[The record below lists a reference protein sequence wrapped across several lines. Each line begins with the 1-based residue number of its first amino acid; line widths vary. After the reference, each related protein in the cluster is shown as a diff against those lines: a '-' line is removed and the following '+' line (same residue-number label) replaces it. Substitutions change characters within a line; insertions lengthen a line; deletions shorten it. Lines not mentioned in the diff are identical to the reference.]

1 MKALKVWTWIVAL
14 LGIGCYIGGFVSGE
28 FHHGY
33 GLLAYGTS
41 DIAIALLLFCLFCL
55 LLAVSLVFVIHAIA
69 SQSHKDPQ

>member
-33 GLLAYGTS
+33 GLLTYGTS
-41 DIAIALLLFCLFCL
+41 DIAIALLLVCLFCL
-55 LLAVSLVFVIHAIA
+55 LLAVSLVFVIHAIS
-69 SQSHKDPQ
+69 SQSHKGQQ

>member
-55 LLAVSLVFVIHAIA
+55 LLAVSLVFVIRAIQPR
-69 SQSHKDPQ
+69 SQGDPQ